1 MIIKTDRYRHRYTVG
16 EMYRVLLAVLPS
28 IGILKRNRKDEIVDA
43 QFVERLM
50 LAVTEVNGCAVC
62 SYAHAKMALEGG
74 FSEEEVAAFLGGS
87 DTFVKAE
94 EATAIL
100 FAQSY
105 ADAAGVLDEE
115 QYARVV
121 AEYGEEKSEVIL
133 AAIRGMM
140 GGNVIGLPYS
150 ALQSRFKAKVRYTN
164 SSLFYEIGMSLAPLL
179 LIPVALLHHLVR
191 RIVSLFH

>member
-1 MIIKTDRYRHRYTVG
+1 MIIKTARYRHRYTVG

-43 QFVERLM
+43 QFIERLM

-62 SYAHAKMALEGG
+62 SYAHAKM
-74 FSEEEVAAFLGGS
+74 
-87 DTFVKAE
+87 
-94 EATAIL
+94 
-100 FAQSY
+100 
-105 ADAAGVLDEE
+105 
-115 QYARVV
+115 
-121 AEYGEEKSEVIL
+121 
-133 AAIRGMM
+133 
-140 GGNVIGLPYS
+140 

-179 LIPVALLHHLVR
+179 LIPVALLHHLLR

>member
-1 MIIKTDRYRHRYTVG
+1 MHLLAVVWHTGRMIIKTDRYRHRYTVG

-43 QFVERLM
+43 QFIERLM

-62 SYAHAKMALEGG
+62 SYAHAKM
-74 FSEEEVAAFLGGS
+74 
-87 DTFVKAE
+87 
-94 EATAIL
+94 
-100 FAQSY
+100 
-105 ADAAGVLDEE
+105 
-115 QYARVV
+115 
-121 AEYGEEKSEVIL
+121 
-133 AAIRGMM
+133 
-140 GGNVIGLPYS
+140 

-179 LIPVALLHHLVR
+179 LIPVALLHHLLR

>member
-16 EMYRVLLAVLPS
+16 EMYRVLLAVISS

-43 QFVERLM
+43 QFIERLM
-50 LAVTEVNGCAVC
+50 LAVTEVNGCALC

-74 FSEEEVAAFLGGS
+74 FSEEEVASFLSGS

-105 ADAAGVLDEE
+105 ADSAGVLDEE
-115 QYARVV
+115 QYERVV
-121 AEYGEEKSEVIL
+121 AEYGKERSEVIL
-133 AAIRGMM
+133 AAIRAMM

-150 ALQSRFKAKVRYTN
+150 ALQSRFKAKVRYAN
-164 SSLFYEIGMSLAPLL
+164 SSLLYEVGMSLAPLV
-179 LIPVALLHHLVR
+179 LIPVALMHHLAGW
-191 RIVSLFH
+191 IVSLFH